1 MDSNQLF
8 AQTRW
13 RLTRG
18 YAGIFSLIFSIFAL
32 GVYEAIVHAH
42 KITLNQELETV
53 GGTIHD
59 SLETTL
65 VEPEQLNPQ
74 IFNLFPD
81 ICLVSNQCHRSS
93 QSDTHFIGA
102 IEQGQ
107 YYLQFFDLSGDL
119 VAIVGRQPQGLSIN
133 YNPKT
138 WQDLRD
144 DDNIRY
150 RQISL
155 ELHTQ
160 DNQKWGYLHLG
171 KSMEQFD
178 RYVNNVRWIL
188 LLGLPL
194 IIAIV
199 VLLSWYLAGQA
210 MQPIY
215 HSYRQIQQ
223 FTADAA
229 HELRTPLAAIQ
240 ATIESSLMS
249 PQISEED
256 SQDVLITIK
265 RQNQRLSSLVADLL
279 TLCRMERQVVWSSKS
294 KVVVNDLIMDIAEEF
309 AALALS
315 QEITL
320 DYQIKTPEILTVIGD
335 EEQLYR
341 LIANLTIN
349 AIQNTDKQGKVT
361 LVLQQKY
368 QEVVMEVIDTGI
380 GISEEEQKLI
390 FDRFYRVNKARSRE
404 KGGSGLGLAI
414 AQAIAIHHGGRIE
427 VHSQLGKGSTFSLYL
442 PINLK

>member
-1 MDSNQLF
+1 MNSNQLF

-18 YAGIFSLIFSIFAL
+18 YAGIFSLIFSILAF

-42 KITLNQELETV
+42 RITLNQELETV

-65 VEPEQLNPQ
+65 TEPEQLNPK
-74 IFNLFPD
+74 IVNLFPN

-119 VAIVGRQPQGLSIN
+119 VAIVGTQPQGLSLN

-144 DDNIRY
+144 HDNIRY

-160 DNQKWGYLHLG
+160 DNRKWGYLHLG
-171 KSMEQFD
+171 KSLEQFD

-194 IIAIV
+194 IIAMV
-199 VLLSWYLAGQA
+199 MLLSWWLAGQA

-249 PQISEED
+249 SQISEED
-256 SQDVLITIK
+256 SKDVLITIK

-279 TLCRMERQVVWSSKS
+279 TLCRMERQVVLSSKS
-294 KVVVNDLIMDIAEEF
+294 KVVLNDLIMDIAEEF

-320 DYQIKTPEILTVIGD
+320 DYQIKTPETLTVMGD

-349 AIQNTDKQGKVT
+349 ALQNTDKQGKVT
-361 LVLQQKY
+361 LVLYQKY
-368 QEVVMEVIDTGI
+368 QEVVIEVIDTGI

-414 AQAIAIHHGGRIE
+414 AQAIAIYHGGRIE
-427 VHSQLGKGSTFSLYL
+427 VHSELGKGSIFSLYL
-442 PINLK
+442 PLNLK